1 MKEDGKK
8 IRMVTGLAALVLALA
23 LPATAALVQSEPEP
37 AAERTLGPG
46 EYLLGNYHGCVAVY
60 GPEGS
65 SLPQQVT
72 DIEIALL
79 PRADRNNLD
88 EGILVES
95 RRELVMLLEDLGS

>member
-1 MKEDGKK
+1 MGKK
-8 IRMVTGLAALVLALA
+8 IRMGTGLAAAVLALA
-23 LPATAALVQSEPEP
+23 LPAAAALVQGEAEP
-37 AAERTLGPG
+37 AVERVPGPG

-60 GPEGS
+60 GPEGR

-79 PRADRNNLD
+79 PRADRHNLD
-88 EGILVES
+88 EGILVGS